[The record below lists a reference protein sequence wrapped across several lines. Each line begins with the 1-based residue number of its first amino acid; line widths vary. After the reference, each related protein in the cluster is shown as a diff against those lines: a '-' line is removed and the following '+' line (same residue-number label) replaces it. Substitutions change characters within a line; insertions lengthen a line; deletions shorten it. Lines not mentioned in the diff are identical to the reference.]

1 MDSHSLMV
9 KGVKA
14 HLGITSPA
22 SHTQMKNVV
31 CIVGEEGK
39 SQLDTTSRMAL
50 TKKGRGAGNETHW
63 WSACLA
69 FARLCVPSP
78 IPQKQNRSNE
88 K

>member
-1 MDSHSLMV
+1 
-9 KGVKA
+9 
-14 HLGITSPA
+14 
-22 SHTQMKNVV
+22 
-31 CIVGEEGK
+31 
-39 SQLDTTSRMAL
+39 MAL